1 MVRRAIFL
9 MSGQTYCAGKTSIMS
24 WNAIETKY
32 MQCRHMT
39 EKNFSFCEEIVYIL
53 NILFTLQNHTT
64 THGKKVLMEAAMV

>member
-1 MVRRAIFL
+1 M
-9 MSGQTYCAGKTSIMS
+9 T

-53 NILFTLQNHTT
+53 NIFVYFAKYAT